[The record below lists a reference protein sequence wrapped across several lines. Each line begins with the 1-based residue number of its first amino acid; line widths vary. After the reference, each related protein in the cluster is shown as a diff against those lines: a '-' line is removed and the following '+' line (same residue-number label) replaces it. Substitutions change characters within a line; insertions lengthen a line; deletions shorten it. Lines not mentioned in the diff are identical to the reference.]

1 MTCAACVGAITEE
14 LKKKDW
20 IRGVAVNLI
29 SNSAT
34 VDFVGEEHK
43 NDLVESIEDIGYD
56 AVIDSIVD
64 EEKLHGP
71 KAKTNVTSR
80 TVEIKLDGMY
90 CTNCPHNIKTAL
102 NEFTDR
108 VHIDK
113 MARYVQCPFLFGAL
127 SESRALIICLLIC
140 WNQC

>member
-20 IRGVAVNLI
+20 IRDVVVNLI

-64 EEKLHGP
+64 EEKLHNA
-71 KAKTNVTSR
+71 KAKTSR
-80 TVEIKLDGMY
+80 TVDIMLDGMY
-90 CTNCPHNIKTAL
+90 CTNCPRSIKTAL
-102 NEFTDR
+102 EVFTDR

-113 MARYVQCPFLFGAL
+113 MARYVQCPSLFD
-127 SESRALIICLLIC
+127 ESRALMTCLPILLEPMLI
-140 WNQC
+140 